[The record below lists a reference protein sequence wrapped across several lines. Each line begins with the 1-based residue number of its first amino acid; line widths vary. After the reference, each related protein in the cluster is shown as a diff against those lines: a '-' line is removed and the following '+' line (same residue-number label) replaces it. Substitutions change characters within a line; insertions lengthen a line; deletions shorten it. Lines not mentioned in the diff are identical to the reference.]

1 MLLTVNIL
9 KQLLD
14 SKELGG
20 WRRGVFA
27 KFQTVFRATRK
38 LNKNE
43 TYLEIRAEMQRK
55 HFVTAN

>member
-1 MLLTVNIL
+1 VNIL

-20 WRRGVFA
+20 WRRGIFA

-43 TYLEIRAEMQRK
+43 TSLEIRAEMQRK